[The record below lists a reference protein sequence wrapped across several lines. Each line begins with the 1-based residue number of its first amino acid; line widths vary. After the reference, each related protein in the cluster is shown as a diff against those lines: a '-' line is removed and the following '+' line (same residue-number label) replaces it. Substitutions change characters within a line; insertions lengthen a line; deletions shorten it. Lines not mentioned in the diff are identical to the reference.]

1 MIETI
6 YTELPFDKITYLDRP
21 EFHKE
26 EKEFKKAL
34 TQSMTKSG
42 MKDPVYCWYQSKP
55 YGDKIHILV
64 GNNRMTVAREIG
76 IKKVKAIITNFK
88 ADQFPLKGRILKTDE
103 EIKNLFHLP
112 NQVEV
117 RRDKNGEVDQINHP
131 KFQGD
136 IINEYVST
144 T

>member
-34 TQSMTKSG
+34 TQSMTKFG

-55 YGDKIHILV
+55 YGNKIHILV
-64 GNNRMTVAREIG
+64 GNNRMTVAKELG

-88 ADQFPLKGRILKTDE
+88 ADQFPLKGKVLKTDE

-112 NQVEV
+112 HRIEV
-117 RRDKNGEVDQINHP
+117 RRDENGEVDQVNHP
-131 KFQGD
+131 QFRGD
-136 IINEYVST
+136 IINEYV
-144 T
+144 

>member
-55 YGDKIHILV
+55 YGDKIHTIV
-64 GNNRMTVAREIG
+64 GNNRMTVAKELG

-88 ADQFPLKGRILKTDE
+88 ADQFPLKGRVLKTDL
-103 EIKNLFHLP
+103 EIKKLFHLP
-112 NQVEV
+112 DRVEV
-117 RRDKNGEVDQINHP
+117 RRDENGEVDQVNHP
-131 KFQGD
+131 QFRGD
-136 IINEYVST
+136 IIDEYV
-144 T
+144 

>member
-26 EKEFKKAL
+26 EKEFKEAL

-55 YGDKIHILV
+55 YKDKIHTIV
-64 GNNRMTVAREIG
+64 GNNRMTVAKELG

-88 ADQFPLKGRILKTDE
+88 ADQFPLKGRVLKTDE
-103 EIKNLFHLP
+103 EIKKLFHLP
-112 NQVEV
+112 DRVEV
-117 RRDKNGEVDQINHP
+117 RRDKNGEVDQVNHP
-131 KFQGD
+131 QFQGD
-136 IINEYVST
+136 IINEYV
-144 T
+144 